1 MQLLKEV
8 RDIERFTEILGV
20 LFEEGFEFAIE
31 EVNLSHLIPFSKK
44 VAVGLKPRKD
54 RRHEEKLRRTLERLG
69 PTFIKFGQMLSVRPD
84 LLPRQYIKE
93 LEKLQDEVKPFP
105 FEQVKSTI
113 EKELDK
119 PLYDIFRSF
128 EKKPIAS
135 ASISQVHP
143 AMLKTGEKVAV
154 KVQRPHITKQME
166 ADIDIMHSIA
176 RILHKHYPKVRLY
189 KPMQVVQEFEHWT
202 KKELNFLQEAT
213 NAMRFARNFATSKTV
228 KIPKVFTDYTTE
240 KLLVTEFIDGVELHH
255 IEELKKKNI
264 NVEKALENGFNALL
278 KQVFEDG
285 FFHADPHPGN
295 ILVLQ
300 DASIAFVD
308 FGIVGHFDDKLK
320 GLAVDMLAG
329 VLNQDADS
337 VVETLL
343 ELGVQGDVNRDQ
355 LREDVREIIDPLQY
369 MKLNEEHLSGVIE
382 ELVGLAAKHKILIS
396 PSFVLFGKT
405 IVTLEGVAL
414 EYDPNFPI
422 IEKARPFLEK
432 LILKRYSPQEQIKSL
447 MRETRKYKRFLQQ
460 FPEKATRALETLQRG
475 KMQIHLEDVD
485 VHRISHEI
493 DKSSNRIAYSLVI
506 AGLLIASA
514 FLVQVDK
521 GPFIYGIPLI
531 AFVTFMAAAALG
543 FILVFSI
550 LRENY

>member
-20 LFEEGFEFAIE
+20 LFEEGFEVAIE
-31 EVNLSHLIPFSKK
+31 DVKLSHMIPFTKK
-44 VAVGLKPRKD
+44 VAVGLKPKKERK
-54 RRHEEKLRRTLERLG
+54 HEEKLRRTLERLG

-84 LLPRQYIKE
+84 LLPRHYIKE
-93 LEKLQDEVKPFP
+93 LEKLQDEVRPFA

-113 EKELDK
+113 EKELQK

-128 EKKPIAS
+128 DKKPIAA
-135 ASISQVHP
+135 ASISQVHQ
-143 AMLKTGEKVAV
+143 AILRTGEKVAV
-154 KVQRPHITKQME
+154 KVQRPNIQKQMFS
-166 ADIDIMHSIA
+166 DIDILRVLA
-176 RILHKHYPKVRLY
+176 RIVEKHFPKTRSYEPL
-189 KPMQVVQEFEHWT
+189 QVVSEFEAWT
-202 KKELNFLQEAT
+202 KKELNFLTEANNAIRFRNNFT
-213 NAMRFARNFATSKTV
+213 NSPTV
-228 KIPKVFTDYTTE
+228 RIPKVFTDYTTE
-240 KLLVTEFIDGVELHH
+240 KILITEFINGIELHKVD
-255 IEELKKKNI
+255 ELKKKGI
-264 NVEKALENGFNALL
+264 NVGIALENGFNALL

-295 ILVLQ
+295 ILVMD
-300 DASIAFVD
+300 DATIAFVD

-320 GLAVDMLAG
+320 GLAVDMLSG
-329 VLNQDADS
+329 ILNQDADS

-343 ELGVQGDVNRDQ
+343 ELGTTGEVDRDA
-355 LREDVREIIDPLQY
+355 LKEDVREIIDPLQY
-369 MKLNEEHLSGVIE
+369 MKVSEEHLSTIIE
-382 ELVGLAAKHKILIS
+382 ELVGLASKHHIQIS

-432 LILKRYSPQEQIKSL
+432 LILKRYSPKEQVKSL
-447 MRETRKYKRFLQQ
+447 MQETKKYKRFLQQ

-475 KMQIHLEDVD
+475 KVQIHLEDMD
-485 VHRISHEI
+485 INRLSHEI

-514 FLVQVDK
+514 FLVQVDR
-521 GPFIYGIPLI
+521 GPFFYGVPFI
-531 AFVTFMAAAALG
+531 AFVTFLPAAILG
-543 FILVFSI
+543 LILVISI
-550 LRENY
+550 LKEKY